1 MQSAYCAIVTL
12 RFTLQFTELGTY
24 GVSGTNFTYLWK
36 PHQSARII
44 SSIFPSSTFL
54 PSLIHTWTKLF
65 VHLLLFL
72 LPFLLSIFFP
82 SSFRLLKIYLL
93 FFSLL
98 ISLFLTCLFTFTFS
112 SSLPRVLFLFP
123 FDSRVIFLT
132 PGFAFS
138 THVETPGRGD
148 GGAPAARLRR
158 RFAALLALYST
169 FFTLLSP
176 LPVGSFFLPLPSLQ
190 KFDVRW

>member
-1 MQSAYCAIVTL
+1 MKT
-12 RFTLQFTELGTY
+12 
-24 GVSGTNFTYLWK
+24 
-36 PHQSARII
+36 
-44 SSIFPSSTFL
+44 SSIGANHFLNYSVLNFPSFTHSHLDKTFR
-54 PSLIHTWTKLF
+54 P
-65 VHLLLFL
+65 
-72 LPFLLSIFFP
+72 PPPLSPPVPPLYFFFP

-190 KFDVRW
+190 KFDVR